1 MLHLLL
7 GSMVQVNV
15 YRQGPSTRGFAGSS
29 SRDSL
34 ISSYRPSPLKV
45 RQRKHLPTNL
55 WRASIVSCSHS
66 PPRGNES
73 YPRIIRHHSRSS
85 HIRTYLF
92 LYILHLHDRR
102 FLPCLLSTSEHHIL
116 ISRRTLYRL
125 LCLLDIYCVFHPRQL
140 IN

>member
-1 MLHLLL
+1 MLFCIFFAIFTEIILILMFGWSWNFFMML
-7 GSMVQVNV
+7 DWRGS
-15 YRQGPSTRGFAGSS
+15 G
-29 SRDSL
+29 L
-34 ISSYRPSPLKV
+34 C
-45 RQRKHLPTNL
+45 RKHLPTNL